1 MDRWLHKSDSKKY
14 NDLDQIQTITSQ
26 EDPDGDGNRQE
37 MNTKNKNTSSASSS
51 YDSDSEQSST
61 QRPTRKVLKRT
72 RKDTFTSSKLRKYK
86 FCTNWLELP
95 EMKTWLSKSKSS
107 ADPNGHEMAFCKVCK
122 CDILAHKSILKKHAF
137 SEKHKTN
144 LKQVSNNTKLTDIFK
159 NNSLETNIRN
169 AEIKLCGLLTT
180 NNLPFLL
187 MDILSPL
194 LTNIFPDS
202 QIARHLSIKRTKATV
217 VVYECGNIFLNNLYK
232 KLQEPGCFFSL
243 ILDETTDISAIKQ
256 CAYSVIYFDEEKYR
270 IVNRFFDIT
279 EMEGSTADDIFTS
292 LILTLQSKNI
302 PFSNLVGFAS
312 DTPNVMVGQYHSVF
326 SLMKDENPNIV
337 CVKCSCHMV
346 HLAASKACLKLPRS
360 VEDLLRNL
368 GSHFNRSS
376 ARHQKFKEFQIFFR
390 TEIHKILS
398 PAVTRWLSLK
408 ACVDRVLEQYEPLKA
423 YLRETV
429 FEDPSITTENML
441 TTMDNEFTKLYLEFM
456 SYSLDLLTSFN
467 LLFQSEKPL
476 LHKVKPE
483 TEKLLK
489 TLCSNYME
497 ISSFKKQNIFT
508 MNHRNSR
515 NFVPLNNIYLG
526 IQASQS
532 LETMKQNPD
541 VKEKDLEKCLTT
553 ILEFYIELVSNIK
566 ERFRFD
572 DLIYDILTAQSFST
586 KSLKHVLDR
595 FPFLTHL
602 CPTGRKRP
610 SP

>member
-1 MDRWLHKSDSKKY
+1 
-14 NDLDQIQTITSQ
+14 
-26 EDPDGDGNRQE
+26 
-37 MNTKNKNTSSASSS
+37 
-51 YDSDSEQSST
+51 
-61 QRPTRKVLKRT
+61 
-72 RKDTFTSSKLRKYK
+72 
-86 FCTNWLELP
+86 
-95 EMKTWLSKSKSS
+95 MKTWLSKSKSS

-202 QIARHLSIKRTKATV
+202 QIARHLSIKRTKATA

-243 ILDETTDISAIKQ
+243 ILDETTDISAKKQ

-326 SLMKDENPNIV
+326 SLIKDVNPNIV

-376 ARHQKFKEFQIFFR
+376 ARQQKFKEFQIFFR

-572 DLIYDILTAQSFST
+572 DLIYDILTVVEPLNAQSFST

-595 FPFLTHL
+595 FPFLNEYVDIQTLDNEWRQHAL
-602 CPTGRKRP
+602 LDYQALNLSVSSADQYWKTIFNLKNSADMPIFPNLKKVMSMLLILPFSNASVERIFSDLFNIKTDKRNLF
-610 SP
+610 